1 MKILI
6 IDDEK
11 SMHVALAPF
20 LTEEGHLVES
30 GFTGEEGKRKAVS
43 FKPDLI
49 LLDLFLPDVK
59 GMELL
64 SHFRSQLP
72 SVGVIIMTA
81 ATGVKSAVDAM
92 KSGAEDYLQKPLSLD
107 DLQIV
112 LKRFSDKMGLRQEVK
127 VLKNYMREQFGS
139 EYLFLSDP
147 AMEAVYEQIEQLA
160 KQEKVTALLLGETGT
175 GKEHA
180 AKLIHY
186 LSPRST
192 KPFVELHCGALPESL
207 MESELFGHEAGSFTD
222 AKKQKPGLFEAAQGG
237 SIFLDE
243 VGEMPLS
250 TQTKL
255 LKVLEDRKFRRVG
268 GIKEIEL
275 DVRVIAATNRDLEKD
290 SKEGRFR
297 ADLYYRLNVIPLK
310 LPPLRSRP
318 MDIVELAKFFWK
330 EACQAFN
337 KKLDPLPEKV
347 LSEFQE
353 YPWPGNVRELKNVI
367 NRMVICARGSQV
379 TVSDI
384 PDEIMDYEFVEP
396 SDGEGETTPGT
407 ASEKD
412 QIEKILAQARWN
424 KSRAAE
430 MLGITRKT
438 LFNKIKKYNI
448 Q

>member
-1 MKILI
+1 MRILI

-20 LTEEGHLVES
+20 LTEEGHGVES

-186 LSPRST
+186 LSPR
-192 KPFVELHCGALPESL
+192 
-207 MESELFGHEAGSFTD
+207 
-222 AKKQKPGLFEAAQGG
+222 
-237 SIFLDE
+237 
-243 VGEMPLS
+243 
-250 TQTKL
+250 
-255 LKVLEDRKFRRVG
+255 
-268 GIKEIEL
+268 
-275 DVRVIAATNRDLEKD
+275 
-290 SKEGRFR
+290 
-297 ADLYYRLNVIPLK
+297 
-310 LPPLRSRP
+310 
-318 MDIVELAKFFWK
+318 
-330 EACQAFN
+330 
-337 KKLDPLPEKV
+337 
-347 LSEFQE
+347 
-353 YPWPGNVRELKNVI
+353 
-367 NRMVICARGSQV
+367 
-379 TVSDI
+379 
-384 PDEIMDYEFVEP
+384 
-396 SDGEGETTPGT
+396 
-407 ASEKD
+407 
-412 QIEKILAQARWN
+412 
-424 KSRAAE
+424 
-430 MLGITRKT
+430 
-438 LFNKIKKYNI
+438 
-448 Q
+448 